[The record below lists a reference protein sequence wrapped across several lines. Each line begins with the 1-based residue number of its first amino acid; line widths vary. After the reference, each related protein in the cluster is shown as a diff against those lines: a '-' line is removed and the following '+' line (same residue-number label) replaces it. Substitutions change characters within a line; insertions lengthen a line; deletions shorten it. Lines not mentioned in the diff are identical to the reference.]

1 MRTYERGVEA
11 ETLACGSGAIASALW
26 AVADGERAPVAVLT
40 AGGDEL
46 QVGLTPQGTRW
57 EATLRGPA
65 TVAYRGEWVEP
76 VGAASATAGASA

>member
-26 AVADGERAPVAVLT
+26 SATEGESSPVRILT

-46 QVGLTPQGTRW
+46 EVEFRAGQDGYEDVHLT
-57 EATLRGPA
+57 GPA
-65 TVAYRGEWVEP
+65 EVSFAGEWVVP
-76 VGAASATAGASA
+76 VPAGAGAA